1 VVAFYSVSRVTA
13 LCGFRRVGITDLDRR
28 FELVRRIDRSGR
40 KMPSLRDSVPLLWH
54 TQDLRPGLLS
64 ATPPGLFLFFIS
76 AYPRLV
82 PLAAFCRRFAAG
94 TGWFG
99 LDAGLETSGS
109 RAALRASVVPTFR
122 KRRER
127 WGTHFVFRGH

>member
-1 VVAFYSVSRVTA
+1 
-13 LCGFRRVGITDLDRR
+13 
-28 FELVRRIDRSGR
+28 
-40 KMPSLRDSVPLLWH
+40 MPSLRDSVPLLWH

-127 WGTHFVFRGH
+127 WGTHSLMAATARWTAEDGCPHVNHVSFLLTRRRTFAATLILRAL

>member
-1 VVAFYSVSRVTA
+1 
-13 LCGFRRVGITDLDRR
+13 
-28 FELVRRIDRSGR
+28 
-40 KMPSLRDSVPLLWH
+40 MPSLRDSVPLLWH

-122 KRRER
+122 KDAKD
-127 WGTHFVFRGH
+127 GAPTSFFADTKVKDGPAPP